1 MNVRFIYPNKTK
13 DSDKEKIVTK
23 VCNIV
28 EKEIKLPSDIIVEFK
43 ILDKNIYAETL
54 VFGKTS
60 NRIILNHLL
69 SISDSIRPLVHELLH
84 LNQIYTGMLSCG
96 TRGSYRWLNENYH
109 FPNIQLMSYKD
120 YMDLPWEQDVSTRE
134 KYLLLKVVN
143 SKLIR

>member
-1 MNVRFIYPNKTK
+1 MFRFHVGKSNSTISPQLTINSVNLDIVLFIDVNNDMNVRFIYPNKTK

-69 SISDSIRPLVHELLH
+69 SISDSIRPLIHELVH

-109 FPNIQLMSYKD
+109 
-120 YMDLPWEQDVSTRE
+120 
-134 KYLLLKVVN
+134 
-143 SKLIR
+143 